1 MSSSIISVENLSK
14 SYMVG
19 HEGPRERYHSL
30 RDTIVRNARSFARTT
45 RDMIKG
51 KQIIQVDSVE
61 EFMRPTR
68 TFPLSVSSPAL
79 FQLLAFASLP
89 PDL

>member
-30 RDTIVRNARSFARTT
+30 RDTIVRNAKSIGPR
-45 RDMIKG
+45 K
-51 KQIIQVDSVE
+51 
-61 EFMRPTR
+61 
-68 TFPLSVSSPAL
+68 
-79 FQLLAFASLP
+79 
-89 PDL
+89 